1 MQAHTSYQEQ
11 DVIMQMA
18 KGDEFAFR
26 EIYDRYWY
34 GIYKTVFRYTKSK
47 VIAEDIV
54 QEVFTIVWNK
64 RTQFTAVIHLEA
76 YLVTIAR
83 NITYKTLQQI
93 AQEKTVSQTI
103 VEEKIAIDNNTD
115 DRLLEKQYDELL
127 RQAVHLLPTQ
137 QKQVFHLAKVQGLSQ
152 KDIAQRMNISRLTVK
167 THMAKALQS
176 IRNYLQ
182 PYLGHYLIFL
192 SISIHFFS

>member
-1 MQAHTSYQEQ
+1 
-11 DVIMQMA
+11 MQMA

-54 QEVFTIVWNK
+54 QEVFTILWNK
-64 RTQFTAVIHLEA
+64 RSQFTAVIHLER
-76 YLVTIAR
+76 YLITIAR
-83 NITYKTLQQI
+83 NITYRTLQQI

-103 VEEKIAIDNNTD
+103 VKEKITTENHTD

-127 RQAVHLLPTQ
+127 KQAVHLLPTQ
-137 QKQVFHLAKVQGLSQ
+137 QKQVFQLAKVHGLSQ
-152 KDIAQRMNISRLTVK
+152 KDIAQQLNISRFTVK

-176 IRNYLQ
+176 IRHYLQ
-182 PYLGHYLIFL
+182 PYLGHYLIYVA
-192 SISIHFFS
+192 ITIHFFS